1 MAYCNS
7 CGTKMNSNEPFCSKC
22 GMPNPM
28 NNANTNNK
36 NSTLS
41 IFALVLSI
49 IGCTSI
55 IGFILAIVD
64 LNKKDGKKKTCS
76 IIAIVFSSINII
88 ISLLFFSIV
97 LNSDT
102 DSSNNDT
109 QIEVSQEEPQGD
121 YKEIE
126 DNQQKE
132 ITENLETEKPKE
144 FENIEETK
152 EPENQETEE
161 IEEIEGEQVIT
172 KSDYTKDC
180 IEYKYKTIARNPD
193 DCIGNKYY
201 GTFEVFSKENGSWYS
216 GYDIC
221 YKCFDEENNF
231 IYVIDMQDKDSED
244 YVNVLDGDT
253 IVVYG
258 TFNGMVESK
267 NYLNNSVS
275 DEVCLNM
282 YFCDLIEE

>member
-7 CGTKMNSNEPFCSKC
+7 CGNNIRNNEAFCNKC

-28 NNANTNNK
+28 YNSNTNNK

-49 IGCTSI
+49 IGCTSLV
-55 IGFILAIVD
+55 GLILAIID

-76 IIAIVFSSINII
+76 IIAIVFSGISII
-88 ISLLFFSIV
+88 ISLLFFSIS

-109 QIEVSQEEPQGD
+109 QIEVSQEEPQED
-121 YKEIE
+121 IKKIE
-126 DNQQKE
+126 DNRQKE

-144 FENIEETK
+144 IEIIEETK
-152 EPENQETEE
+152 EPENQE
-161 IEEIEGEQVIT
+161 IEEIEADQTIS
-172 KSDYTKDC
+172 KSDYIKDC
-180 IEYKYKTIARNPD
+180 LEYNYKTIARNPD

-201 GTFEVFSKENGSWYS
+201 GTFEVFSKENGSLFS

-231 IYVIDMQDKDSED
+231 IYIIDMQDKDSED
-244 YVNVLDGDT
+244 YVNVLEGDT
-253 IVVYG
+253 IVVYA

-275 DEVCLNM
+275 DEVCLDM

>member
-1 MAYCNS
+1 MFCTS
-7 CGTKMNSNEPFCSKC
+7 CGNNIGNNEAFCNKC
-22 GMPNPM
+22 GMKNPM
-28 NNANTNNK
+28 YNANTNNK

-49 IGCTSI
+49 IGCTSLV
-55 IGFILAIVD
+55 GLILAIID
-64 LNKKDGKKKTCS
+64 LNNKDGKKKTCS
-76 IIAIVFSSINII
+76 IIAIVFSGISII
-88 ISLLFFSIV
+88 ISLLFFSIA

-109 QIEVSQEEPQGD
+109 QIEVSQEEPQED
-121 YKEIE
+121 IKKIE
-126 DNQQKE
+126 DNQQNE

-144 FENIEETK
+144 IEIIEETK
-152 EPENQETEE
+152 EPENQEIEE
-161 IEEIEGEQVIT
+161 IEEEHTIS
-172 KSDYTKDC
+172 KSDYIKDC
-180 IEYKYKTIARNPD
+180 LEYKYKTIARNPD

-244 YVNVLDGDT
+244 YVNVLEGDT

-275 DEVCLNM
+275 DEVCLDM